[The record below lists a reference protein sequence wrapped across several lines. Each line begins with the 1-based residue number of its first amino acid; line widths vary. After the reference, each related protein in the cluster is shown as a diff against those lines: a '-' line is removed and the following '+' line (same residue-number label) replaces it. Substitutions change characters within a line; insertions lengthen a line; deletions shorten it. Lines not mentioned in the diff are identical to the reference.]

1 MRYTFARD
9 HSVLTIIII
18 ILTLIGGWTVIDQL
32 DHYLHSMV
40 HPGIIDR
47 VIDLV
52 LILSILAALFLHLRT
67 FRKAVIVAAA
77 DALTG
82 IPNRMAFNKR
92 QYKLIRKQRN
102 FQLILMDLCK
112 FKAVNDTYGHEAGDF
127 VLKVV
132 AERLRNAIGEDD
144 FVARLGGDEFVLLL
158 LGDPKEVVDRV
169 IESVKRPIEFEGKI
183 LNIGLSMGTADFPK
197 ISDVKTLMTKADCAM
212 YNAKQKGIDIFSCH
226 PGEGRCNVSC
236 ALR

>member
-1 MRYTFARD
+1 MRHVFVRD

-18 ILTLIGGWTVIDQL
+18 ILTLVGGWTVIDHI
-32 DHYLHSMV
+32 DSYLHSLV
-40 HPGIIDR
+40 IPGIIDR
-47 VIDLV
+47 MIDFVLV
-52 LILSILAALFLHLRT
+52 PSILAALFLHLRM
-67 FRKAVIVAAA
+67 FRKAVIVASS

-82 IPNRMAFNKR
+82 IPNRMAFNR
-92 QYKLIRKQRN
+92 HQWKLIRKQKN

-112 FKAVNDTYGHEAGDF
+112 FKAVNDTYGHEVGDQ
-127 VLKVV
+127 VLKIV
-132 AERLRNAIGEDD
+132 AERLRDSIGKDD

-158 LGDPKEVVDRV
+158 LGDPKEVVDR
-169 IESVKRPIEFEGKI
+169 IIKAVKRPIEFEGKI
-183 LNIGLSMGTADFPK
+183 LSIGLSMGTADFPK